1 MKNNRID
8 VQSKRFV
15 LELFVCVHRFR
26 VLLLVSVVA
35 GAWFIPFL
43 FVCCLLVFFYGCD
56 RSMKKSCVRSMHQ
69 KAFVVASSVHPFR
82 SAMGVLD
89 RSKRFFF
96 HNRIQKSRA
105 QQCNQTKT
113 TNEHTNSKLQSKTTK
128 PVKYESKTNKK
139 HLQQINHSNNAKG
152 TNNMP
157 NRRKTNI
164 KRKYK
169 N

>member
-1 MKNNRID
+1 MFKAN
-8 VQSKRFV
+8 VF

-26 VLLLVSVVA
+26 VLLLVSVVD
-35 GAWFIPFL
+35 GAWFIPFP
-43 FVCCLLVFFYGCD
+43 VCLLLVSFLFVFFYGCD
-56 RSMKKSCVRSMHQ
+56 RSMKIVCQIDASKGICCCIECASISLGHGCVRSKQ
-69 KAFVVASSVHPFR
+69 A
-82 SAMGVLD
+82 VL
-89 RSKRFFF
+89 F

-128 PVKYESKTNKK
+128 SVKYESKTNKK

-157 NRRKTNI
+157 HRRKTNI